1 MTESLSI
8 ELVLVDGNIDQT
20 ASLAAFETALV
31 RRATEREIERTGI
44 AEAVSE
50 LFDENLGKSIPMPTV
65 ASMVCAKLN
74 VPAESHNVIS
84 ERVLD
89 YIRAQDQGKV
99 VEGVAERPDSLFVVA
114 KGKGGGCGRRADLP
128 VKPAKASK
136 KAAPSASLW
145 VVA

>member
-8 ELVLVDGNIDQT
+8 ELVLVDGNIEQT

-84 ERVLD
+84 KRVLG
-89 YIRAQDQGKV
+89 YLRENSQGKTV
-99 VEGVAERPDSLFVVA
+99 DGVEERPDSLLVTT
-114 KGKGGGCGRRADLP
+114 KGLGGGTSRRADR
-128 VKPAKASK
+128 PAPATK
-136 KAAPSASLW
+136 
-145 VVA
+145 

>member
-8 ELVLVDGNIDQT
+8 ELVLVDGNIEQT

-84 ERVLD
+84 ERVLG
-89 YIRAQDQGKV
+89 YLRENSQGKTV
-99 VEGVAERPDSLFVVA
+99 DGVEERPDSLLVTT
-114 KGKGGGCGRRADLP
+114 KGLGGGTSRRADR
-128 VKPAKASK
+128 PAPATK
-136 KAAPSASLW
+136 
-145 VVA
+145 

>member
-1 MTESLSI
+1 MAGVVNNMTESLSI

-84 ERVLD
+84 ERVLG
-89 YIRAQDQGKV
+89 YLRENSQGKTV
-99 VEGVAERPDSLFVVA
+99 DGVEERPDSLLVTT
-114 KGKGGGCGRRADLP
+114 KGKGGGTSRRADR
-128 VKPAKASK
+128 PAPATK
-136 KAAPSASLW
+136 
-145 VVA
+145 